1 MGNCTINGVRAR
13 CKDAQGNGPY
23 WFCADGGNYSTSV
36 DDDATWGVNNGEDFY
51 SGNINP
57 CISAPNGKNKYTV
70 CIKITTPNLS
80 NVAIDS
86 ITFSLNVLN
95 HLQMNPATYPLYASL
110 RTTSASDN
118 DDSLSTFRT
127 HAIGAEASNTT
138 IWGTT
143 LDWDQ
148 WSPTF
153 YGDFEPNTSY
163 YLFLYTKSTS
173 NIYGMYMND
182 YICYDAN
189 ATYTQT
195 AAEYTVYYDPG
206 TYGSPSSRYYN
217 TKTENVTL
225 TLLQALYSRSGYTQ
239 QGWASNPAGTTK
251 VYNLGD
257 SYTAN
262 SGTTLYPYWVADSY
276 TINYNKGTYGTGTN
290 TSATKSHGVALTLP
304 DACFTR
310 TGYTQTGWASDAAG
324 TLLLYDLEESCTK
337 NNSFTLY
344 PYWSRNIYTLTIN
357 PNGGSMYNGANTTT
371 STFTISFAY
380 GVKTYLGNLF
390 NSEGVLAAYNDNT
403 PTRAGYTF
411 TGFTFSNGTGQKNT
425 AGAVYYFDGDSP
437 EESSGESGESTSA
450 YIFNGNY
457 AGNVTA
463 TANWTGNTYTVK
475 YNANGGTG
483 TTASS
488 THTYGVAK
496 ALTTN
501 GFSRTGYSFTGWN
514 TAANGS
520 GDSYSDKQSVSTLT
534 TGSEIELFAQWGT
547 ATYQVIFDAN
557 GGTFVSGNFDPQ
569 NYIVGS
575 SYTLPTGT
583 ITRAGYVFLG
593 WSKTSTATSASY
605 TNGQSGISN
614 LGTAGATVTLYA
626 VWRAK
631 KFTIKYNSNNSNS
644 KSTSTTYTATN
655 SNSIAALPTTTG
667 WTKSGYTASGWS
679 TSSSAT
685 NASYAFGQAFNDIE
699 SVADGGTLNL
709 YVVWTKDVPWKL
721 TLIKAKFGGVEY
733 TL

>member
-1 MGNCTINGVRAR
+1 MADIILTKASPGFYYCQQGSGASKCTAYQVPFMRWNAATTSSWVRSAGFTTGDYDVTNITVTINDMSKRYMGYGNPTVGIGTVIDDYPSKVDTPEVLWSATDTANSVVNNHNQYSMTFNVDMKAR
-13 CKDAQGNGPY
+13 TTYYLYLYTWGENTSSELGWQVLDHPQNSSDSRVSTVEITFNSYSLATPKYTLTLNKDAGISRVSGAGSYEAGTYITATATPASGYTFRNWTNSSGTAISTNSSYSFYMPAGNTTY
-23 WFCADGGNYSTSV
+23 TANSNLTSYTVNYNAGNYST
-36 DDDATWGVNNGEDFY
+36 G
-51 SGNINP
+51 
-57 CISAPNGKNKYTV
+57 
-70 CIKITTPNLS
+70 
-80 NVAIDS
+80 
-86 ITFSLNVLN
+86 
-95 HLQMNPATYPLYASL
+95 
-110 RTTSASDN
+110 
-118 DDSLSTFRT
+118 
-127 HAIGAEASNTT
+127 
-138 IWGTT
+138 
-143 LDWDQ
+143 
-148 WSPTF
+148 
-153 YGDFEPNTSY
+153 
-163 YLFLYTKSTS
+163 
-173 NIYGMYMND
+173 
-182 YICYDAN
+182 
-189 ATYTQT
+189 
-195 AAEYTVYYDPG
+195 
-206 TYGSPSSRYYN
+206 
-217 TKTENVTL
+217 
-225 TLLQALYSRSGYTQ
+225 
-239 QGWASNPAGTTK
+239 
-251 VYNLGD
+251 
-257 SYTAN
+257 
-262 SGTTLYPYWVADSY
+262 
-276 TINYNKGTYGTGTN
+276 GTN
-290 TSATKSHGVALTLP
+290 TSANKTHGVALTLP
-304 DACFTR
+304 GAIFTR
-310 TGYTQTGWASDAAG
+310 TGYTQIGWSENADGSTWDY
-324 TLLLYDLEESCTK
+324 TTSYTDNRTI
-337 NNSFTLY
+337 TLY
-344 PYWSRNIYTLTIN
+344 PYWQRNIYTLTIN
-357 PNGGSMYNGANTTT
+357 PNGGSMYNGANKTT
-371 STFTISFAY
+371 SSFTISFAY

-425 AGAVYYFDGDSP
+425 AGAIYYFDGDSP

-488 THTYGVAK
+488 THTYGTAK

-655 SNSIAALPTTTG
+655 SNSIATLPTTTG
-667 WTKSGYTASGWS
+667 WTKSGYIASGWS

-721 TLIKAKFGGVEY
+721 TLIRAKFGGVEY
-733 TL
+733 VL

>member
-1 MGNCTINGVRAR
+1 MADIILTKANPGFYYCYQINGGGYREWGQYEVETLRWNDEGDAVWARSKGFTTGGYDVTNITVTINDMSVRTGKSGNPTVGIGTAIDNIPGSNDTPNVLWSGSDTTNSVVNNRNQYSMTFNVDMKAGTTYYLYLYTWGTITTSNLGWQVFDHPANSSDAR
-13 CKDAQGNGPY
+13 ESTVEITFNSKTVATPKYTLTLNKDAGISRVSGAGSYEAGTYITATATPASGYTFRNWTNSSGTAISTNSSYSFYMPAGNTTY
-23 WFCADGGNYSTSV
+23 TANSNLTSYTVNYNAGNYST
-36 DDDATWGVNNGEDFY
+36 G
-51 SGNINP
+51 
-57 CISAPNGKNKYTV
+57 
-70 CIKITTPNLS
+70 
-80 NVAIDS
+80 
-86 ITFSLNVLN
+86 
-95 HLQMNPATYPLYASL
+95 
-110 RTTSASDN
+110 
-118 DDSLSTFRT
+118 
-127 HAIGAEASNTT
+127 
-138 IWGTT
+138 
-143 LDWDQ
+143 
-148 WSPTF
+148 
-153 YGDFEPNTSY
+153 
-163 YLFLYTKSTS
+163 
-173 NIYGMYMND
+173 
-182 YICYDAN
+182 
-189 ATYTQT
+189 
-195 AAEYTVYYDPG
+195 
-206 TYGSPSSRYYN
+206 
-217 TKTENVTL
+217 
-225 TLLQALYSRSGYTQ
+225 
-239 QGWASNPAGTTK
+239 
-251 VYNLGD
+251 
-257 SYTAN
+257 
-262 SGTTLYPYWVADSY
+262 
-276 TINYNKGTYGTGTN
+276 GTN
-290 TSATKSHGVALTLP
+290 TSANKTHGVTLTLP
-304 DACFTR
+304 GAIFTR
-310 TGYTQTGWASDAAG
+310 TGYTQIGWSENADGSTWDY
-324 TLLLYDLEESCTK
+324 TTSYTDNRTI
-337 NNSFTLY
+337 TLY
-344 PYWSRNIYTLTIN
+344 PYWQRNIYTLTIN
-357 PNGGSMYNGANTTT
+357 PNGGSMYNGANKTT
-371 STFTISFAY
+371 STFTTTFAY

-403 PTRAGYTF
+403 PTRDGYTF

-425 AGAVYYFDGDSP
+425 AGAIYYFDGDSP
-437 EESSGESGESTSA
+437 EESSGEFGESTSA

-483 TTASS
+483 TTVSS
-488 THTYGVAK
+488 THTYGTAK
-496 ALTTN
+496 PLTTN

-614 LGTAGATVTLYA
+614 LGNAGATVTLYA

-655 SNSIAALPTTTG
+655 SNNIATLPTTTG
-667 WTKSGYTASGWS
+667 WTKSGYIASGWS

-721 TLIKAKFGGVEY
+721 TLIKAKFNGVEY